1 MALTCLLWKE
11 NTTKIAHKIPNK
23 ILIKT
28 FSHTHA
34 RVAHA
39 HARTHAHKYI
49 QSYKTQFIVIN
60 QVESKLTLK
69 HAITLNSHF
78 LRLIF

>member
-1 MALTCLLWKE
+1 MALTYLLWKE

-39 HARTHAHKYI
+39 HTHTNLCTVLQHSMYC
-49 QSYKTQFIVIN
+49 N
-60 QVESKLTLK
+60 
-69 HAITLNSHF
+69 
-78 LRLIF
+78 